1 MFPCISGF
9 WLKIIAIITMTID
22 HVGAVLFP
30 KDMIFRVIGRMAFP
44 IFCFLIVEGFF
55 HTKDVKK
62 YMIRLGIFALL
73 SEIPFNLLVSGSIF
87 DIKHQNVY
95 FTLLIGL
102 VVIYAMNKCANQQL
116 QSSVI
121 LFAGM
126 AVSIVLKTDYS
137 FYGVLLIYVFYIMY
151 ENRVKACIAMGAISA
166 FWSIIQTAAI
176 FSALPILMYNG
187 KKGPAFADKKAWKYM
202 FYVFYPVHMI
212 VICVIAWR
220 LGILR

>member
-1 MFPCISGF
+1 MFSCISGF

-73 SEIPFNLLVSGSIF
+73 SEIPFNLLVSGKIF

-102 VVIYAMNKCANQQL
+102 AVIYAINRSANSL
-116 QSSVI
+116 QSSI
-121 LFAGM
+121 SLALGM
-126 AVSIVLKTDYS
+126 FVSIVFMTDYS
-137 FYGVLLIYVFYIMY
+137 FYGVLLIYVFYVMY
-151 ENRVKACIAMGAISA
+151 EKRGKACITMGIMS
-166 FWSIIQTAAI
+166 FFMGIIQGAATL
-176 FSALPILMYNG
+176 STLPILMYNG
-187 KKGPAFADKKAWKYM
+187 KKGPAFANKKAWKYM
-202 FYVFYPVHMI
+202 FYVFYPMHMI
-212 VICVIAWR
+212 VICVIAWK
-220 LGILR
+220 LGILG

>member
-1 MFPCISGF
+1 MISCISGF
-9 WLKIIAIITMTID
+9 WLKVIAIITMSID

-30 KDMIFRVIGRMAFP
+30 EEILFRVIGRIAFP

-102 VVIYAMNKCANQQL
+102 VVIYVINKSTNQL
-116 QSSVI
+116 QSSVM
-121 LFAGM
+121 LVAGM
-126 AVSIVLKTDYS
+126 AISMVFMTDYS

-151 ENRVKACIAMGAISA
+151 EKRAKACITMGIMS
-166 FWSIIQTAAI
+166 FVMSIIQGAAT

-187 KKGPAFADKKAWKYM
+187 KKGPAFANRKVWKYM

-212 VICVIAWR
+212 VICVIAWK

>member
-62 YMIRLGIFALL
+62 YVIRLGIFALL

-102 VVIYAMNKCANQQL
+102 VVIYAINKSTNQL

-121 LFAGM
+121 LVAGM
-126 AVSIVLKTDYS
+126 AISMVLMTDYS
-137 FYGVLLIYVFYIMY
+137 FYGVLLIYVFYTMY
-151 ENRVKACIAMGAISA
+151 EKRAKACITMGAMS
-166 FWSIIQTAAI
+166 FFMGIIQGAAI
-176 FSALPILMYNG
+176 LSALPILMYNG
-187 KKGPAFADKKAWKYM
+187 KKGPAFANKKAWKYM